1 MAAGEIWVF
10 SEKADLLAELV
21 NGARSLA
28 DGKPV
33 AAVVTGSHAQAEAAQ
48 SLGADRVLWLGP
60 LPEGYM
66 VEDCVPTLINAVEEA
81 RPRMVLVGATRRGR
95 VVAGRLAARLNL
107 TALTDVL
114 EFQQEGGDLSVRHM
128 IFGGG
133 AERIDRPLRE
143 PVIATVGPGV
153 FQSENG
159 SGSTAEITEFPFIE
173 PTVRA
178 KLRERKPRQ
187 VARVNLAAARKV
199 VCAGRGLGKQ
209 EDLGMIEE
217 LARVLGAEVACTRP
231 LAEGFDWLPRER
243 YIGISGAVIKPDLYL
258 GVGVSGQAQHIIG
271 MSESRIVVSVNKDTA
286 APLNAQADYVVAE
299 DLYRFI
305 PALIEALGT

>member
-10 SEKADLLAELV
+10 SDKTDLLAELV
-21 NGARSLA
+21 SGARSLA

-33 AAVVTGSHAQAEAAQ
+33 AAVVTGSRAQAEAAQ

-81 RPRMVLVGATRRGR
+81 HPRMVLVGATRRGR